1 MEFSYILRALFR
13 RKWIIISGTA
23 AAMIAAFLFTR
34 NTPKMYRS
42 SAQLSTGFTVT
53 EAIKLSEDKFNVP
66 EIDIKFNNAIENITS
81 PKVLSLLSYRLML
94 HDLEDAEPFTKLNEK
109 QKEQASK
116 IKTDKKTFIRILN
129 NKLDSLLILSPLVPA
144 EKELQSYIDNVY
156 DYGTFALNKGL
167 KVGRYQRTDYINI
180 AYISRNPY
188 LSAFAVNTLCREF
201 RRFYGLERRERTD
214 VSIVTLDSLLQLKR
228 DQFDKKIQ
236 EKNTF
241 LSSNGVLDVSLEGS
255 SKLGQVGNFENQLIE
270 AKATQQNLI
279 YQIEQIKGLIKI
291 AQDKGSVGVTNTTN
305 NNTTSNNSEYAR
317 LRKEYNELNTQF
329 VEGGAVD
336 PELKGRLNVIASQ
349 LEKLDMNNVA
359 KPGAQADQATSLDD
373 LLQKKIALEGLLM
386 ATNQKISSLQTAI
399 AQLNGG
405 INSMAAKSAVIEQL
419 DKEIEMA
426 SSEYKEASD
435 RYNLA
440 LNLNGAVPGVFKQT
454 MIGEPPLRPLP
465 NRRAMTI
472 ALAGMVAFVISSL
485 VIIGIEFFDQSVKTP
500 SQFQRLT
507 ALPVLGTIN
516 FVKLHNNNI
525 LDQVTLFDGKE
536 NRDNI
541 FRELLRK
548 LRYEIENSGK
558 KIFLF
563 TSTEPSQGKTTLIQ
577 SLAYSLSLS
586 KKRVLIIDTNFCNND
601 ITKTTNANPVLE
613 KFNLN
618 GKPFD
623 IDSIKPFVTKTKAEG
638 IDIIGC
644 EGGDYTPSE
653 ILPKNHLL
661 NYLELLKEEYDY
673 IFMEGAPLNIYTDTK
688 ELVKFADGLIGIFA
702 ADSSLTAA
710 DKESISFL
718 NDNKDKFLGAILN
731 KVQEANLDL

>member
-13 RKWIIISGTA
+13 RKWIIILCTL
-23 AAMIAAFLFTR
+23 AAMVGTFVFTR
-34 NTPKMYRS
+34 NTKKYYKS

-66 EIDIKFNNAIENITS
+66 EIDVKFNNAIENITS
-81 PKVLSLLSYRLML
+81 PKVLSLLSYMLML
-94 HDLEDAEPFTKLNEK
+94 HDLENPKPFTILNEK
-109 QKEQASK
+109 QKEKATK
-116 IKTDKKTFIRILN
+116 IKVDKAAFKRILN
-129 NKLDSLLILSPLVPA
+129 NKLDSLLILSPLVPQ
-144 EKELQSYIDNVY
+144 EKELQNYIDLVY
-156 DYGTFALNKGL
+156 DYGTYALKKGL
-167 KVGRYQRTDYINI
+167 KVARYQRTDYINI
-180 AYISRNPY
+180 DYISPDPY

-228 DQFDKKIQ
+228 KIFDKKIQ
-236 EKNTF
+236 EKNDF
-241 LSSNGVLDVSLEGS
+241 LASNGVLDVNLEGS
-255 SKLGQVGNFENQLIE
+255 SKLGQVGNFENQLID
-270 AKATQQNLI
+270 AKATQQNLA
-279 YQIEQIKGLIKI
+279 YQIEQLKGLIKI
-291 AQDKGSVGVTNTTN
+291 AQEKESTIVSNQVKK
-305 NNTTSNNSEYAR
+305 SPNNSEYAR
-317 LRKEYNELNTQF
+317 LRKEYNELNTQY
-329 VEGGAVD
+329 VQGGAID
-336 PELKGRLNVIASQ
+336 PVLKSRLNALATQ
-349 LEKLDMNNVA
+349 LEQLDMNTSS
-359 KPGAQADQATSLDD
+359 KSEGTTDQATTLDD
-373 LLQKKIALEGLLM
+373 LIQRKISLEGLLM

-440 LNLNGAVPGVFKQT
+440 LNLNGGVAGIFKQT

-465 NRRAMTI
+465 SRRAMKI
-472 ALAGMVAFVISSL
+472 ALAGMVALVISSL
-485 VIIGIEFFDQSVKTP
+485 AIIGIEFFDQSVKTP

-507 ALPVLGTIN
+507 SLPVLGTIN
-516 FVKLHNNNI
+516 FVKIHNNNI

-548 LRYEIENSGK
+548 LRYEIEHSGK
-558 KIFLF
+558 RIFLF

-577 SLAYSLSLS
+577 SIAYSLSLS

-601 ITKTTNANPVLE
+601 ITKTTNANPALE

-623 IDSIKPFVTKTKAEG
+623 IESIQSFVTKTKAEG
-638 IDIIGC
+638 VDIIGC

-688 ELVKFADGLIGIFA
+688 ELINFADGLIVIFA
-702 ADSSLTAA
+702 ADSNLTAA

-718 NDNKDKFLGAILN
+718 YENKEKFLGAILN

>member
-1 MEFSYILRALFR
+1 MEFTYILRALFR
-13 RKWIIISGTA
+13 RKWIIILSTA
-23 AAMIAAFLFTR
+23 LAICAAFFFTR
-34 NTPKMYRS
+34 DTPKMYRS

-53 EAIKLSEDKFNVP
+53 EAIKLSENKFNVP

-94 HDLEDAEPFTKLNEK
+94 HDLGNATPFTVLNEK
-109 QKEQASK
+109 QKEETSK
-116 IKTDKKTFIRILN
+116 IKTDKTTFIKVLN
-129 NKLDSLLILSPLVPA
+129 DKLDSLLILSPLVPV
-144 EKELQSYIDNVY
+144 EKELQKYIDNIY
-156 DYGTFALNKGL
+156 DYGTFALQKGL

-180 AYISRNPY
+180 AYISPNPY
-188 LSAFAVNTLCREF
+188 LSAFAVNTLCKEF
-201 RRFYGLERRERTD
+201 RRFYGLESRERTD
-214 VSIVTLDSLLQLKR
+214 VSIVTLDSLLQLKK

-236 EKNTF
+236 EKNKY
-241 LSSNGVLDVSLEGS
+241 LASNGVLDVSLEGS

-291 AQDKGSVGVTNTTN
+291 NQDKGSVEVSKTNAAP
-305 NNTTSNNSEYAR
+305 SNNSEYAR
-317 LRKEYNELNTQF
+317 LRKEYNELNSKF
-329 VEGGAVD
+329 VEEGAVD
-336 PELKGRLNVIASQ
+336 QKLKDRLNIIASQ
-349 LEKLDMNNVA
+349 LEKLDMNNPVRLGTDNQGD
-359 KPGAQADQATSLDD
+359 PVTSLDN

-386 ATNQKISSLQTAI
+386 ATNQKISSLQSGI

-405 INSMAAKSAVIEQL
+405 ISSMATKSAVIEQL
-419 DKEIEMA
+419 DKEIDMA
-426 SSEYKEASD
+426 SAEYKEASD

-440 LNLNGAVPGVFKQT
+440 LNLNGGVPNIFKQT
-454 MIGEPPLRPLP
+454 MTGEPPLRPLP
-465 NRRAMTI
+465 NRRLMII
-472 ALAGMVAFVISSL
+472 ALTGMCALVISSL

-516 FVKLHNNNI
+516 FVKFHNNNI
-525 LDQVTLFDGKE
+525 LDQVTFFEGKE

-577 SLAYSLSLS
+577 SIAYSLSLS

-601 ITKTTNANPVLE
+601 ITKTSNANPVLE
-613 KFNLN
+613 KFSLN

-661 NYLELLKEEYDY
+661 NYLELLKDEYDF

-688 ELVKFADGLIGIFA
+688 ELIKYADGLINIFA
-702 ADSSLTAA
+702 ADSNLTAA
-710 DKESISFL
+710 DKESIAFL
-718 NDNKDKFLGAILN
+718 YENKDKFLGAILN